1 MATMKEIYLEAWHR
15 GYDRG
20 LADKDEGY
28 VNDSPLSG
36 EWAGESIPELLG
48 DLIKQAMNT
57 GISVLMDIDEDH
69 IIQELCDEYE
79 DGYFEANDIERVYE

>member
-20 LADKDEGY
+20 LADKGEGY

-48 DLIKQAMNT
+48 DLITQVMKAT
-57 GISVLMDIDEDH
+57 PIGMDEGH

-79 DGYFEANDIERVYE
+79 DGYFEANDIERVCE

>member
-28 VNDSPLSG
+28 FNDSPLSG

-48 DLIKQAMNT
+48 DLIKQAMRVT
-57 GISVLMDIDEDH
+57 PMSLDEGQ

-79 DGYFEANDIERVYE
+79 DGYLEANDIERVYE